1 MRKIFLI
8 FILSFLLN
16 LIWENL
22 HSYLYTSYMGQ
33 KITEAI
39 LLRASFVDA
48 WIITMVAI
56 PFFYIA
62 FFIELYA
69 MNTGRWLYNGYMPI
83 IPLLN
88 IGITPTIQLGLLG
101 YLSYIIVSK
110 ITNRPTS

>member
-1 MRKIFLI
+1 
-8 FILSFLLN
+8 
-16 LIWENL
+16 
-22 HSYLYTSYMGQ
+22 MGQ

-62 FFIELYA
+62 FFKKRTWLIIIIGVLISIFIELYA